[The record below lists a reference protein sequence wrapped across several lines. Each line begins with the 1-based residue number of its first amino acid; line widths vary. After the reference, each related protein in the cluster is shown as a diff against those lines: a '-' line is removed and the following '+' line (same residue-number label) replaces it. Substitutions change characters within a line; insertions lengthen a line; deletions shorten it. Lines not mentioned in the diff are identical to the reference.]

1 MFALLT
7 IALLSA
13 PPAPL
18 PAQPIDGAMRLR
30 PLGDA
35 STSRIMV
42 DGWAVSRC
50 GVPEVV
56 LRIDGREL
64 ARARPWLEKPE
75 IRDRFPGVAGADRA
89 GFEAAIDPLHYPAG
103 EHRVT
108 VLASSPCQPLQVIG
122 ESTFDAVR
130 PPPAWFS
137 IGLIAL
143 GFAFVFAVAM
153 ILRTW
158 GQRYHALPLWWIV
171 PSLLVFM
178 IATTVAVS
186 HTTPALKAL
195 ANWDGAW
202 YLLIAREG
210 YSSNGSY
217 AFFPL
222 FPLLLRILSI
232 LPFPL
237 ELWGSIANAVLF
249 AGAIRLLQKL
259 LPRQESG
266 LVAYAALPFSFFFVA
281 VYTESLA
288 LFLSVAFLFFL
299 RKDRPLYAFVCGY
312 LAGLTRVTS
321 VALVLLGI
329 GKRPRSLAASL
340 GPAAGLATHMLF
352 LRWKTGDP
360 LRFLHTQEHFGRA
373 TGFSPGRLIQ
383 LVVRPFVVEHQWDKV
398 SLLFMALVVLGAAL
412 LILEKRIGEGAY
424 CLALLAMP
432 LTTLSLTSIHR
443 YALLAFPAFPI
454 LAGYLRNR
462 AVYAL
467 VLALELYNLFVLSR
481 DFAWG
486 HWVG

>member
-1 MFALLT
+1 MYAILT
-7 IALLSA
+7 IALLAAA
-13 PPAPL
+13 PPPL

-42 DGWAVSRC
+42 EGRAESPC

-56 LRIDGREL
+56 LRIDGREI
-64 ARARPWLEKPE
+64 ARARPWL
-75 IRDRFPGVAGADRA
+75 DHS
-89 GFEAAIDPLHYPAG
+89 GFEAAIDPLHYAAG

-108 VLASSPCQPLQVIG
+108 VLASSPCQPLQVLG
-122 ESTFDAVR
+122 ESTFEAVR

-137 IGLIAL
+137 FGAIAL
-143 GFAFVFAVAM
+143 GFAFVFAVAVIM
-153 ILRTW
+153 RTW
-158 GQRYHALPLWWIV
+158 QRRYHALPLWWIV

-178 IATTVAVS
+178 IATIVAVS
-186 HTTPALKAL
+186 HTDPRLKAL

-210 YSSNGSY
+210 YSTDGAY

-222 FPLLLRILSI
+222 FPLLLRMLSI
-232 LPFPL
+232 LPFSL
-237 ELWGSIANAVLF
+237 ELWGSIANAALF
-249 AGAIRLLQKL
+249 AGAIRVLQRL
-259 LPRQESG
+259 LPDQQSG

-281 VYTESLA
+281 TYTESLA

-299 RKDRPLYAFVCGY
+299 RTDRPLYAFLCGY

-321 VALVLLGI
+321 VALLLFGI
-329 GKRPRSLAASL
+329 DALRQKKPRGAAAAL
-340 GPAAGLATHMLF
+340 GPAAGLATYMLF

-360 LRFLHTQEHFGRA
+360 FRFLHTQEHFGRA
-373 TGFSPGRLIQ
+373 TGFSAGRFIQ
-383 LVVRPFVVEHQWDKV
+383 LVARPFVVEHQWDKV

-412 LILEKRIGEGAY
+412 LILDKRLGEGAY

-462 AVYAL
+462 VVFGL
-467 VLALELYNLFVLSR
+467 VLGLELYNLFILSR